1 MMNCDQAFETMTSRD
16 TELGHELEQH
26 LSGCPRCR
34 EMAEVLS
41 PVLAEL
47 HSVRQALDS
56 EEKFPSVRED
66 WGVKLA
72 RRTAQ
77 DLSQRSAR
85 PPRRETASTA
95 WKSRIALASLILL
108 IGVTGGWGM
117 MLFQSEHSSSVP
129 AATLFA
135 SENCTWKNPE
145 RVDSRSPQTVTLTCI
160 ACHFPGEAGR

>member
-1 MMNCDQAFETMTSRD
+1 MMNCDQAFETMTARD

-41 PVLAEL
+41 PVLVEL
-47 HSVRQALDS
+47 HSVRQVLDS
-56 EEKFPSVRED
+56 EAKFPSVRED

-77 DLSQRSAR
+77 DMTQRSAR
-85 PPRRETASTA
+85 APRRAASSTA
-95 WKSRIALASLILL
+95 WKSRIALASLLVL

-117 MLFQSEHSSSVP
+117 MLLQSENSPSAP
-129 AATLFA
+129 ASILFA
-135 SENCTWKNPE
+135 SENCTWRNPE

-160 ACHFPGEAGR
+160 ACHFPSDAGR